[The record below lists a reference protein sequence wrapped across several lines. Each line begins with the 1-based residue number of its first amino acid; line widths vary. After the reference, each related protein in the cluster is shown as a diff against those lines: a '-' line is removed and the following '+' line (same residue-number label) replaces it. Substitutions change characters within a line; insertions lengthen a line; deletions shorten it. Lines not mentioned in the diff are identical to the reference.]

1 MKLKKLKQ
9 PPKTVKEL
17 KVQIAIGSLH
27 PEKALKLFWIVK
39 NKDLK
44 GAVRKFAAKELKSM
58 YPTTKWLNNSLD
70 NSLLA

>member
-17 KVQIAIGSLH
+17 KVQIAIGSL
-27 PEKALKLFWIVK
+27 KSSDLFLIAKCKKLEGV
-39 NKDLK
+39 
-44 GAVRKFAAKELKSM
+44 VRKLAAEELKSM